1 MSFVARQAFFQL
13 QSRVISTWRS
23 REEKGVETQTH
34 LLTGNQMHLAQDPH
48 LVATPSPTHIS
59 IPGGAHRYF
68 FLGEKV
74 RLTYNELCL
83 IKAWQERIR

>member
-1 MSFVARQAFFQL
+1 M
-13 QSRVISTWRS
+13 
-23 REEKGVETQTH
+23 ETQTH

-48 LVATPSPTHIS
+48 LGCYPFTHLHQH
-59 IPGGAHRYF
+59 PRGAHGYF
-68 FLGEKV
+68 LLGEKV